1 MFGKSI
7 AAAIGATMDEVLQ
20 PERVRTDNLDE
31 WWKPTCG
38 AFFEKQTEM
47 KNTKEVK
54 IGDTVTFTPT
64 GQKVKILDIFTRD
77 GVKLLEF

>member
-1 MFGKSI
+1 MFSKSI
-7 AAAIGATMDEVLQ
+7 AAAVGATTDEVLQ
-20 PERVRTDNLDE
+20 PERVRTDNRDE

-54 IGDTVTFTPT
+54 IGD
-64 GQKVKILDIFTRD
+64 
-77 GVKLLEF
+77 GVKLLEVQVGECRTTTATPEWFRA